1 MGVSASE
8 RIEKGQPSLRFR
20 NILRVRNLRIKLEK
34 TKEGG
39 LGVRGGGQVAES
51 KIQPDESAAKAI
63 CD

>member
-1 MGVSASE
+1 M
-8 RIEKGQPSLRFR
+8 RFR

-51 KIQPDESAAKAI
+51 TIQPDESAAKAV